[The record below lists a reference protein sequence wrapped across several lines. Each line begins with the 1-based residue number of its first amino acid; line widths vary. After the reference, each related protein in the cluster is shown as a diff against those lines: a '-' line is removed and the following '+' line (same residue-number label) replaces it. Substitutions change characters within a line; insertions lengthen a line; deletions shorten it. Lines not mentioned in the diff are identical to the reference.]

1 MAYDLPV
8 EKLAPFDPT
17 VHGTEKK
24 LKLYYDETNNVRKL
38 LLTESGFNVSRYD
51 NFVLGGVAVDAE
63 ADVTCLREL
72 RSILRIQASAPEIKF
87 DLVAKGD
94 FEKVLESQKLT
105 KFFNWLL
112 INNIKIHYTNMNILN
127 WSVLDIV
134 ESIVASDD
142 FAEYS
147 SIHRE
152 LKNEL
157 YRMVVCDVPG
167 FLAILR
173 SYGYPNVDRA
183 ATSDFIKEVRRFVI
197 KHAPLNQNQVTV
209 ILKDVLLKAQVLP
222 ELAFLVDETPNHLIK
237 GFQHIFLNRIA
248 RFKNSVHIFDEEPTI
263 QNAIDGVRVMDGN
276 KSVDFS
282 FADSKLIPGIQLSDV
297 VSGFLGKYFTFI
309 ERTPPSLLIQK
320 KRQLSPMQKENLKLF
335 RQLTTE
341 SDKFSNGLLF
351 KVTTLDSEWKAD
363 FFLFGRKLP
372 PHLKPN

>member
-8 EKLAPFDPT
+8 GKLAPFDPT

-24 LKLYYDETNNVRKL
+24 LKIYYDETNNVRKL
-38 LLTESGFNVSRYD
+38 LLTENGFNVSRYD

-72 RSILRIQASAPEIKF
+72 RSILRIQTSAPEIKF

-112 INNIKIHYTNMNILN
+112 SNNIKIHYTNMNILN

-142 FAEYS
+142 FAEYFPV
-147 SIHRE
+147 HRE

-167 FLAILR
+167 FLALLR

-183 ATSDFIKEVRRFVI
+183 ATSDFIKEVRGFVV
-197 KHAPLNQNQVTV
+197 KHAPINQNQVTV
-209 ILKDVLLKAQVLP
+209 ILKDVLLKAQSLP

-237 GFQHIFLNRIA
+237 GFQDIFLNRIA
-248 RFKNSVHIFDEEPTI
+248 RFKNSVHVFDEEPTI
-263 QNAIDGVRVMDGN
+263 QSAIDGVRVMDGN
-276 KSVDFS
+276 KPIDFS
-282 FADSKLIPGIQLSDV
+282 FADSKFVPGIQLSDV

-309 ERTPPSLLIQK
+309 ERTPPSALIK
-320 KRQLSPMQKENLKLF
+320 IKSQLTLVQRENLKLF
-335 RQLTTE
+335 RQLTAQ

-363 FFLFGRKLP
+363 YFLFGRKLP